1 MANHIGMWE
10 MATRNVADTPGR
22 PEKSTEFQLHAGK
35 GSCRNVID
43 FTEHK
48 LIRYASRT
56 HDPQQKAVLLQLIE
70 DYRSGAVA
78 VAWRRGQP
86 VHLRLTREA

>member
-1 MANHIGMWE
+1 

-22 PEKSTEFQLHAGK
+22 PERSTEFQLHIGK
-35 GSCRNVID
+35 GSGRNVID

-48 LIRYASRT
+48 LIRYASKIK
-56 HDPQQKAVLLQLIE
+56 DPQQKMVLMALIE
-70 DYRSGAVA
+70 DYRNGVVA

-86 VHLRLTREA
+86 LPMRITREA